1 MVQGPRLTPELLA
14 YLEVAAIGAGIVLL
28 ADLALLWVW
37 VAGRIRGQSLL
48 ARRWSAAHVLVAFQA
63 FLLLTLG
70 FGILAVVML
79 ALALPAGA
87 SGTRA
92 EQQWT
97 SAGVITALV
106 VQNIAMAAVVLYTVL
121 VLYDQR
127 PAAVGLSLRNWAPK
141 AALGLLAAAVV
152 VPLNL
157 ALERLSILAL
167 QHAAFPRLVQRAY
180 QEQFAQLL
188 SMFKGPGGLAL
199 EILLIGF
206 IAPFGEELFFRGFAY
221 RCFRARWGP
230 VAGMLASAAFFA
242 AIHLHPVGLLPILFV
257 GCVLAYLYERTGTLV
272 APFALHA
279 ANNMVAVLAAYFS
292 HGR

>member
-79 ALALPAGA
+79 ALAMPAGA

-97 SAGVITALV
+97 NAGIITALV
-106 VQNIAMAAVVLYTVL
+106 VQNIAMTAVVLYTVL

-152 VPLNL
+152 IPLNL

-167 QHAAFPRLVQRAY
+167 QHAAFPRLIQRAY

-188 SMFKGPGGLAL
+188 SMFRGPGGLA
-199 EILLIGF
+199 
-206 IAPFGEELFFRGFAY
+206 
-221 RCFRARWGP
+221 
-230 VAGMLASAAFFA
+230 
-242 AIHLHPVGLLPILFV
+242 
-257 GCVLAYLYERTGTLV
+257 
-272 APFALHA
+272 
-279 ANNMVAVLAAYFS
+279 
-292 HGR
+292 

>member
-48 ARRWSAAHVLVAFQA
+48 A
-63 FLLLTLG
+63 LG

-79 ALALPAGA
+79 ALAMPAGA

-97 SAGVITALV
+97 SAAIISALV

-121 VLYDQR
+121 VVYDQR
-127 PAAVGLSLRNWAPK
+127 LAALGLSLRNWAPK
-141 AALGLLAAAVV
+141 AALGLLAAAAVI
-152 VPLNL
+152 PLNL

-167 QHAAFPRLVQRAY
+167 HHAAFPRLVQRAY
-180 QEQFAQLL
+180 
-188 SMFKGPGGLAL
+188 
-199 EILLIGF
+199 
-206 IAPFGEELFFRGFAY
+206 
-221 RCFRARWGP
+221 
-230 VAGMLASAAFFA
+230 
-242 AIHLHPVGLLPILFV
+242 
-257 GCVLAYLYERTGTLV
+257 
-272 APFALHA
+272 
-279 ANNMVAVLAAYFS
+279 
-292 HGR
+292 